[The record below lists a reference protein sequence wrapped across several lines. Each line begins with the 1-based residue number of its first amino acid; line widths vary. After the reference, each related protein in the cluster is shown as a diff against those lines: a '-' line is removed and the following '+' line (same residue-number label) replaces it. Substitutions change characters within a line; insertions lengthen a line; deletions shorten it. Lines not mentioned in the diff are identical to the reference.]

1 MAEQFA
7 KEISSEKD
15 YYITARYSN
24 QLLKKTKAKG
34 IIYPSIRYLYKG
46 FNYAFSPCLF
56 KDNSLQLEEISEY
69 KVFFDKN
76 DITKYPTIIRQNSTS
91 YFDDDNILSIVKAGD
106 ALPEDGVQPGG
117 EGPRPIL
124 GRGGIAVC
132 SKGGQLL
139 DNPELLDVS
148 GNGGLGTVKSFIL
161 ERFQKLFLGLDI
173 TGRYNLHD
181 LGLSLGLHMHCS
193 FTDS

>member
-1 MAEQFA
+1 MAR
-7 KEISSEKD
+7 SSLCQQILDLSAEGGSG
-15 YYITARYSN
+15 IVVPHN
-24 QLLKKTKAKG
+24 QKHGVIAGQRPHYHRHIHGVHRRCSGRGQTRHG
-34 IIYPSIRYLYKG
+34 
-46 FNYAFSPCLF
+46 
-56 KDNSLQLEEISEY
+56 
-69 KVFFDKN
+69 
-76 DITKYPTIIRQNSTS
+76 
-91 YFDDDNILSIVKAGD
+91 FDDANILSIVKAGD

-132 SKGGQLL
+132 SKGGQLIV
-139 DNPELLDVS
+139 NPELLDVS

-181 LGLSLGLHMHCS
+181 LGMSLGLNMH
-193 FTDS
+193 